1 MKSKTRRMELRSE
14 FKIKPRHLRT
24 LAFDVAETTRAF
36 FESVNQSPCFV
47 IGPKVEDAQ
56 ALRKSLR
63 RAMKSVTFVGTVP
76 RSARCV
82 AIGVT
87 VERSSW
93 SCTSCGERAKSA
105 KTTLAY
111 LDHARRVDGPPEHR
125 SVQACVACGV
135 PVEDDE
141 DALDDILEGL

>member
-1 MKSKTRRMELRSE
+1 MRSKTRRMELRSE

-56 ALRKSLR
+56 ALRKALR
-63 RAMKSVTFVGTVP
+63 RAMKSVTFVGAVP

-82 AIGVT
+82 AIGLK

-93 SCTSCGERAKSA
+93 SCPSCGERAKSA

>member
-1 MKSKTRRMELRSE
+1 MKSKTHRMQLRSE
-14 FKIKPRHLRT
+14 FRIKPRHLRT

-56 ALRKSLR
+56 AVKKALR
-63 RAMKSVTFVGTVP
+63 RAMKSITFVGAVP

-82 AIGVT
+82 AIGLK
-87 VERSSW
+87 VERT
-93 SCTSCGERAKSA
+93 SCASCGERAKSA

-111 LDHARRVDGPPEHR
+111 LDHTRRVDGPPEHR
-125 SVQACVACGV
+125 SVQACVACAV
-135 PVEDDE
+135 PIDDEDE
-141 DALDDILEGL
+141 DALDEILRGL